1 MSLFRLSNDIFKCE
15 LNAQE
20 LSVYAYMCS
29 LPATG
34 SKLQGAAVVSV
45 KQRTIAANCGIK
57 SPVTI
62 AKTIDRLRE
71 KGLVDYL
78 ERNKKANGHHGA
90 YCYAVTKHPT
100 GNGFF
105 MVDRHVFGM
114 LVPRQMLVYL
124 FLCKS
129 FSTVLHDC
137 WNSYND
143 IAAQI
148 GMKRETVVQTVR
160 ELVGLGMI
168 VRIQRRSKENRR
180 VYVDNHYSIVRF
192 EVGHI
197 RAKQPEM
204 RQTAIFMECVIM
216 YHPAALCRICPEVR
230 SAVWGVV
237 PEMHLYIQY
246 PSLFTN

>member
-1 MSLFRLSNDIFKCE
+1 MSIFRLNNSIFA
-15 LNAQE
+15 LGLDAQE
-20 LSVYAYMCS
+20 LSVYAYLCS
-29 LPATG
+29 LPASG
-34 SKLQGAAVVSV
+34 STLQGAAVISV

-57 SPVTI
+57 SPVTVGK
-62 AKTIDRLRE
+62 AIDRLRE

-78 ERNKKANGHHGA
+78 ERNKKANGHHGT
-90 YCYAVTKHPT
+90 YCYAVTKQQT
-100 GNGFF
+100 DTSFF

-129 FSTVLHDC
+129 FSTVLQDC

-143 IAAQI
+143 IAEQI
-148 GMKRETVVQTVR
+148 DMKREAVVKTIQ

-168 VRIQRRSKENRR
+168 VRMQRRSKENRR

-197 RAKQPEM
+197 RARMPKMRSAPE
-204 RQTAIFMECVIM
+204 RADIIM
-216 YHPAALCRICPEVR
+216 FHPAALCRICPEVR
-230 SAVWGVV
+230 SAVWG
-237 PEMHLYIQY
+237 
-246 PSLFTN
+246 

>member
-1 MSLFRLSNDIFKCE
+1 MSLFRLSNHIFE
-15 LNAQE
+15 LGLDAQE
-20 LSVYAYMCS
+20 LSVYAYLCS
-29 LPATG
+29 LPVSG
-34 SKLQGAAVVSV
+34 STLQGAAVISV

-57 SPVTI
+57 SPVTV
-62 AKTIDRLRE
+62 AKIIDRLRE

-78 ERNKKANGHHGA
+78 ERQYKANGHRGT
-90 YCYAVTKHPT
+90 YWYAVTKHPT
-100 GNGFF
+100 DNGFF
-105 MVDRHVFGM
+105 MVDRHIFGM

-148 GMKRETVVQTVR
+148 DIKREAVVKTIR
-160 ELVGLGMI
+160 ELVGLGLI
-168 VRIQRRSKENRR
+168 VRMQRKSKENRR

-197 RAKQPEM
+197 RARMPKM
-204 RQTAIFMECVIM
+204 RQAARSDDRIIM
-216 YHPAALCRICPEVR
+216 FHPAALCRICPEIR
-230 SAVWGVV
+230 SAVWGS
-237 PEMHLYIQY
+237 P
-246 PSLFTN
+246 

>member
-1 MSLFRLSNDIFKCE
+1 M
-15 LNAQE
+15 
-20 LSVYAYMCS
+20 YAYLCS
-29 LPATG
+29 LPASGFT
-34 SKLQGAAVVSV
+34 LQGGNIVTV
-45 KQRTIAANCGIK
+45 KQRTIAVNCGIR
-57 SPVTI
+57 SPVTV

-71 KGLVDYL
+71 TGLVDYL
-78 ERNKKANGHHGA
+78 ERQYKANGHRGA
-90 YCYAVTKHPT
+90 YWYAVTKHPT
-100 GNGFF
+100 DNGFF

-143 IAAQI
+143 IAEQI
-148 GMKRETVVQTVR
+148 GMKRESVIQTIR
-160 ELVGLGMI
+160 ELVELGLI

-197 RAKQPEM
+197 RAQMPKMRSAPE
-204 RQTAIFMECVIM
+204 QADIIM
-216 YHPAALCRICPEVR
+216 YHPAALCRICPEVH
-230 SAVWGVV
+230 SAVWGS
-237 PEMHLYIQY
+237 P
-246 PSLFTN
+246 

>member
-1 MSLFRLSNDIFKCE
+1 MSLFRLSNHIFE
-15 LNAQE
+15 LGLNAQE
-20 LSVYAYMCS
+20 LSVYAYLCS
-29 LPATG
+29 LPASGFT
-34 SKLQGAAVVSV
+34 LQGDSIVTV
-45 KQRTIAANCGIK
+45 KQRTIAVNCGIR
-57 SPVTI
+57 SPVTV

-78 ERNKKANGHHGA
+78 ERQYKANGHRGT
-90 YCYAVTKHPT
+90 YWYAVTKHPT
-100 GNGFF
+100 DNGFF
-105 MVDRHVFGM
+105 MVDRHIFGM

-143 IAAQI
+143 IAEQI
-148 GMKRETVVQTVR
+148 GMKRESVIQTIR
-160 ELVGLGMI
+160 ELVELGLI

-197 RAKQPEM
+197 RAQMPKMRSAPE
-204 RQTAIFMECVIM
+204 QADIIM
-216 YHPAALCRICPEVR
+216 FHPAALCRICPEVR
-230 SAVWGVV
+230 SAVWGS
-237 PEMHLYIQY
+237 P
-246 PSLFTN
+246 

>member
-1 MSLFRLSNDIFKCE
+1 MVSIFRLSNDIFALG

-20 LSVYAYMCS
+20 IAVYAYLCS
-29 LPATG
+29 LPASGFT
-34 SKLQGAAVVSV
+34 LQGAAVISV

-57 SPVTI
+57 SPVTV

-78 ERNKKANGHHGA
+78 ERQNKANGHRGA
-90 YCYAVTKHPT
+90 YWYAVTKQPT
-100 GNGFF
+100 DTGFF
-105 MVDRHVFGM
+105 MVDRRVFGM
-114 LVPRQMLVYL
+114 LTPRQMLVYL

-148 GMKRETVVQTVR
+148 RMKRESVIQTIQ
-160 ELVGLGMI
+160 ELVELSLI

-192 EVGHI
+192 EVGRI
-197 RAKQPEM
+197 RGKMPEM
-204 RQTAIFMECVIM
+204 RHTANFIECVIM
-216 YHPAALCRICPEVR
+216 NHPTALCRICPEVR
-230 SAVWGVV
+230 SAVWGS
-237 PEMHLYIQY
+237 P
-246 PSLFTN
+246 

>member
-1 MSLFRLSNDIFKCE
+1 MDV
-15 LNAQE
+15 QE
-20 LSVYAYMCS
+20 ISVYAYLCS
-29 LPATG
+29 LPETAKTSTG
-34 SKLQGAAVVSV
+34 ASV
-45 KQRTIAANCGIK
+45 ICVRQTIIGQNCGIK

-62 AKTIDRLRE
+62 SKTIERLRE

-78 ERNKKANGHHGA
+78 ERQYKANGHRGT
-90 YCYAVTKHPT
+90 YWYAVTKHPT
-100 GNGFF
+100 DNGFF
-105 MVDRHVFGM
+105 TVDRHVFGM

-143 IAAQI
+143 ISAQI
-148 GMKRETVVQTVR
+148 GMKRESVIQTIR
-160 ELVGLGMI
+160 ELVELGLI
-168 VRIQRRSKENRR
+168 VRMQRRSKEKRR

-197 RAKQPEM
+197 RAKMPKCGKLLDPM
-204 RQTAIFMECVIM
+204 IVLSCFIPR
-216 YHPAALCRICPEVR
+216 R
-230 SAVWGVV
+230 SAASVRRFVLLSGVV

-246 PSLFTN
+246 PSLLTN

>member
-1 MSLFRLSNDIFKCE
+1 MSLFQLSNKLFTLG
-15 LNAQE
+15 LNTQE
-20 LSVYAYMCS
+20 LSVYAYLCS
-29 LPATG
+29 LPTFG
-34 SKLQGAAVVSV
+34 ITLQGGSIVTV
-45 KQRTIAANCGIK
+45 KQRTIAANCGIR
-57 SPVTI
+57 SPVTV

-78 ERNKKANGHHGA
+78 KRNKKTNGHHGT
-90 YCYAVTKHPT
+90 YCYEVTKQKT
-100 GNGFF
+100 DTGFF

-143 IAAQI
+143 IAEQI
-148 GMKRETVVQTVR
+148 GMKRESVIRTIR
-160 ELVGLGMI
+160 ELVELGLI
-168 VRIQRRSKENRR
+168 VRMQRKSKENRR

-197 RAKQPEM
+197 RARMPKMQSAPE
-204 RQTAIFMECVIM
+204 RADIIM
-216 YHPAALCRICPEVR
+216 FHPAALCRICPEVR
-230 SAVWGVV
+230 SAVWG
-237 PEMHLYIQY
+237 
-246 PSLFTN
+246 SL